1 MKDNRISEVITP
13 EQATAVMSSIEALH
27 TALSHVLVINLTND
41 DRFNML
47 KMGDKTLA
55 FVHKALEYAQQNP
68 NLTPKFLDLPEAQ
81 KDYKLSSDLYAI
93 VQKLNTLLRAVEDV
107 SMVAGSEAYA
117 GSLVFYQSVKG
128 AAKSNEPGAQAI
140 YDDLKKRFPG
150 KGKGSATN
158 N

>member
-13 EQATAVMSSIEALH
+13 EQATAVLNSIEAIH
-27 TALSHVLVINLTND
+27 TALSHVLVINLTNE

-55 FVHKALEYAQQNP
+55 FVHKSLEYAQQNP

-93 VQKLNTLLRAVEDV
+93 VQKVNTLLRAVEDV
-107 SMVAGSEAYA
+107 TMVAGSEAYA
-117 GSLVFYQSVKG
+117 GALVFYQSVKG

-140 YDDLKKRFPG
+140 YDDLKKRVPG